1 MFTLLPGLYIF
12 NKPFYINPFTA
23 DSRWDLPKYFLDLP
37 NAAHSAVPT
46 QTTTRC
52 TLGFGHPAAFFDSIS
67 SLWTHLFFFLMNPRT
82 MMMPVARITRLTS
95 SLCDG
100 PRATEG
106 SYLAA
111 ARAALETG
119 DTLARADWWLV
130 TRCKL
135 WSQTSLVT
143 HSLLTELWWC
153 ETLQRVDTAYW
164 IRDIRSI
171 YVIKP

>member
-52 TLGFGHPAAFFDSIS
+52 TLGYGHPASFFDSIS

-82 MMMPVARITRLTS
+82 MMMPVAPDHAAHVFTVWRPAGNWGL
-95 SLCDG
+95 LLGCG
-100 PRATEG
+100 PGCAGDWRHPPE
-106 SYLAA
+106 LAV
-111 ARAALETG
+111 
-119 DTLARADWWLV
+119 V

-135 WSQTSLVT
+135 WSHRLHLSLTVWW
-143 HSLLTELWWC
+143 LTDFIELWWC
-153 ETLQRVDTAYW
+153 ETLQGVLRTGLETSDLFM
-164 IRDIRSI
+164 S
-171 YVIKP
+171 